1 MAKKEDNRKWV
12 YVFIIVA
19 LAGFFFVKNTNVGFT
34 SVDTSLITLAS
45 IEDLSIDGSKVA
57 LATHE
62 VYIGKDLN
70 GDGDKSDVVLQIYD
84 IESNEMFNTKIGT
97 GATDISISE
106 EIVGMLTHEAYI
118 SEDLNGDGDRK
129 DIILR
134 YYDLE
139 SGKIVNTRISTGAKD
154 LSVSGSKIV
163 FLSKEILLNEDLN
176 GDGDRKDRVLR
187 SYDVVSEELS
197 NLEIVV

>member
-1 MAKKEDNRKWV
+1 MAKKEDNRKWI
-12 YVFIIVA
+12 YIFIVVA
-19 LAGFFFVKNTNVGFT
+19 LVGFFFVKNTNTGFT
-34 SVDTSLITLAS
+34 SVDTRYITLAS
-45 IEDLSIDGSKVA
+45 IEDLSIDGNKVA

-70 GDGDKSDVVLQIYD
+70 NDGDKSDVVLQIYD
-84 IESNEMFNTKIGT
+84 IESGEVFNTGLST

-118 SEDLNGDGDRK
+118 SQDLNNDGDRK

-134 YYDLE
+134 YYDID
-139 SGKIVNTRISTGAKD
+139 SGKLVNTGINTGAKD
-154 LSVSGSKIV
+154 LSVSGSKVV